1 MGLLKSPDVIIA
13 TTAIVDKGK
22 TKAEVQQ
29 EIKKKEAAVKRL
41 VRKFSNDDVSEENI
55 EWCLY
60 SIGDN
65 SAFLVFNRDPVD
77 QMIGYLTSN
86 FPADLAPDHTRSLTI
101 RSGYKGA
108 RLSHPHSQ
116 QFQYCLQ
123 TLTLWREI
131 QVLCFL
137 KFPNKALTLCL
148 AKVDEVIFHLPEQHL
163 HTKECYNQKIKICIL
178 ILLLL
183 NSI

>member
-1 MGLLKSPDVIIA
+1 MGDCMGLLKSPDVIIA

-41 VRKFSNDDVSEENI
+41 VRRFSNDDVSEENI

-86 FPADLAPDHTRSLTI
+86 FPADLALRPHKISNDSIWIQGRQTVSSTFSTVSVLF
-101 RSGYKGA
+101 A
-108 RLSHPHSQ
+108 NSH
-116 QFQYCLQ
+116 
-123 TLTLWREI
+123 I
-131 QVLCFL
+131 
-137 KFPNKALTLCL
+137 
-148 AKVDEVIFHLPEQHL
+148 
-163 HTKECYNQKIKICIL
+163 
-178 ILLLL
+178 
-183 NSI
+183 